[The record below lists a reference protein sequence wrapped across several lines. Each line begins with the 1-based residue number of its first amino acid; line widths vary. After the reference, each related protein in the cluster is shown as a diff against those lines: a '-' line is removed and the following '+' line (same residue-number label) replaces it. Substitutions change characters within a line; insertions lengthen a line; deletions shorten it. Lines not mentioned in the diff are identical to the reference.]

1 MYLATSAPL
10 HLVSAGNCDLVSCKL
25 VLNEKTTQHFLV
37 FKDTEF
43 ILVDPHKSKLGAGI
57 VHFIAFLQ
65 VQYSCKVVAFSYICT
80 YVCTVEPLLVDS
92 P

>member
-1 MYLATSAPL
+1 MKEKGQHYCVPMF
-10 HLVSAGNCDLVSCKL
+10 HAGNCDLVSCKL

-43 ILVDPHKSKLGAGI
+43 ILVDPHKTKLGAGI

-65 VQYSCKVVAFSYICT
+65 VQRVLWNEFSCGST
-80 YVCTVEPLLVDS
+80 
-92 P
+92 